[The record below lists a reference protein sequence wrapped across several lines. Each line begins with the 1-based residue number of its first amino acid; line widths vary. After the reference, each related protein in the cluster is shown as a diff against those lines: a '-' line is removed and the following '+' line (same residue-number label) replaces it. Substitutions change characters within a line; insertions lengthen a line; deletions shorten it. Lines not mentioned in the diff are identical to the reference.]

1 MDLLNEE
8 HADIIFL
15 QETKICSA
23 EKAKSFVQFFGH
35 IFWSVHTLTSDLDR
49 AGGTAVLIRKSTGI
63 RIAHPELC
71 ADGRFALVD
80 VLIGNELTRLISV
93 YAPSN
98 PSERKDFFI
107 GLRTQL
113 ETPAT
118 LVVGGDFNC
127 VLNGRDRVRGS
138 TVPRIDVGANT
149 LRDAVRD
156 FDLVDVTQVLGS
168 FSPRFTRWLG
178 ASQARLDRVYVSSEL
193 SDGVQSYDAKIV
205 PFSDHGFVATV
216 LRAGAPVAERARLNT
231 TWKMNASVLESE
243 EFVGKTRCA
252 LERLVESGVDAVTW
266 ESFKANLRESACA
279 FGRRRAAEA
288 RETRIHL
295 AKTLRMLLEEEE
307 QNPGTF
313 ADDIKNCKEQLLGIL
328 EERYRG
334 AQVRSRVQA
343 LEGEIQPC
351 KIFRTHERQRVR
363 ENTLREVRG
372 ERGVATSQQ
381 EIAGAFEEAFGR
393 LFQEEN
399 LDETAFESILHESPT
414 VPEEASDL
422 MNRPIRLSE
431 VKQAIK
437 RLSRNKAPGP
447 DGIGAEHLSF
457 FNRAYVCNAVIYP
470 AVLYKAQAVCCPGVT
485 AKRIHRSWAV
495 FVWKSSMERTRRE
508 NLFLHQ
514 EGGGLGLVN
523 IVLKLHVQR
532 FLLFRD
538 AKDPVLL
545 SALHHLGF
553 PHLGRWMV
561 TTSGRTAK
569 AAALR
574 FYSEIAASIE
584 FFLARFSWDYLAT
597 VGKRKLYWDTISVT
611 FPSPLY
617 RPPPVLDGTAGLF
630 KLVRRLPVSAASKDF
645 FVRMHLEVLP
655 VKTWLHRRGIFVPW
669 SLNCDLCG
677 VTETIQHVL
686 VECSNAYLFW
696 DEMRTIF
703 NLRTAFD
710 VDRPSKVVNSCIMV
724 LDEASNPIAGVLA
737 SQ

>member
-1 MDLLNEE
+1 MADRWLHSRAAAAANERGCAIQPFPQ
-8 HADIIFL
+8 ADA
-15 QETKICSA
+15 ECSA
-23 EKAKSFVQFFGH
+23 LAVFERSASQPIRAKGFFH
-35 IFWSVHTLTSDLDR
+35 WTPY
-49 AGGTAVLIRKSTGI
+49 TARDP
-63 RIAHPELC
+63 RDA
-71 ADGRFALVD
+71 R
-80 VLIGNELTRLISV
+80 R
-93 YAPSN
+93 
-98 PSERKDFFI
+98 R
-107 GLRTQL
+107 
-113 ETPAT
+113 
-118 LVVGGDFNC
+118 GDFNC

-138 TVPRIDVGANT
+138 TVPRIDVGAST

-156 FDLVDVTQVLGS
+156 FNLVDVTQVLDS
-168 FSPRFTRWLG
+168 FSPRFTRWQG

-216 LRAGAPVAERARLNT
+216 LRAGAPVAERARRNT

-334 AQVRSRVQA
+334 AQVRSRVQV

-414 VPEEASDL
+414 VPEEAT
-422 MNRPIRLSE
+422 
-431 VKQAIK
+431 
-437 RLSRNKAPGP
+437 
-447 DGIGAEHLSF
+447 
-457 FNRAYVCNAVIYP
+457 
-470 AVLYKAQAVCCPGVT
+470 VLYRAQAVCCPGVT

-617 RPPPVLDGTAGLF
+617 RPPPVPDGTAGLF
-630 KLVRRLPVSAASKDF
+630 KLVRRLPVPAASKDF

-677 VTETIQHVL
+677 AIETIQHVL

-710 VDRPSKVVNSCIMV
+710 VEAPA
-724 LDEASNPIAGVLA
+724 LDLFHEW
-737 SQ
+737 

>member
-1 MDLLNEE
+1 M
-8 HADIIFL
+8 
-15 QETKICSA
+15 
-23 EKAKSFVQFFGH
+23 AKVNANFYS
-35 IFWSVHTLTSDLDR
+35 
-49 AGGTAVLIRKSTGI
+49 
-63 RIAHPELC
+63 
-71 ADGRFALVD
+71 
-80 VLIGNELTRLISV
+80 
-93 YAPSN
+93 
-98 PSERKDFFI
+98 
-107 GLRTQL
+107 
-113 ETPAT
+113 TPAT

-138 TVPRIDVGANT
+138 TVPRIDVSANT

-156 FDLVDVTQVLGS
+156 FDLVDVTQVLDS
-168 FSPRFTRWLG
+168 FSPRFTRWQG

-205 PFSDHGFVATV
+205 PFLDHGFVATV
-216 LRAGAPVAERARLNT
+216 LRAGAPVAERARRNT

-381 EIAGAFEEAFGR
+381 EIAVAFEEAFGR

-422 MNRPIRLSE
+422 MNCPIRLSE

-447 DGIGAEHLSF
+447 DGIEAEF
-457 FNRAYVCNAVIYP
+457 
-470 AVLYKAQAVCCPGVT
+470 YKIFSDALCPILVQ
-485 AKRIHRSWAV
+485 V
-495 FVWKSSMERTRRE
+495 FEDIK
-508 NLFLHQ
+508 
-514 EGGGLGLVN
+514 
-523 IVLKLHVQR
+523 
-532 FLLFRD
+532 
-538 AKDPVLL
+538 
-545 SALHHLGF
+545 
-553 PHLGRWMV
+553 
-561 TTSGRTAK
+561 
-569 AAALR
+569 
-574 FYSEIAASIE
+574 
-584 FFLARFSWDYLAT
+584 
-597 VGKRKLYWDTISVT
+597 KRKLLPPSMRESFTVLISKKSKTSAVAEVT
-611 FPSPLY
+611 DF
-617 RPPPVLDGTAGLF
+617 RPISLLCCDYKIRAKILA
-630 KLVRRLPVSAASKDF
+630 RRLDTGLRSVIGPHQSYGIRGRSIA
-645 FVRMHLEVLP
+645 RN
-655 VKTWLHRRGIFVPW
+655 LHAMRSVCEATAVGHEPLAVIQ
-669 SLNCDLCG
+669 LDLR
-677 VTETIQHVL
+677 Q
-686 VECSNAYLFW
+686 
-696 DEMRTIF
+696 
-703 NLRTAFD
+703 AFD
-710 VDRPSKVVNSCIMV
+710 RVSHKFLHAALKHFGVGEELRGWIALCYRDISTRLLINGDRG
-724 LDEASNPIAGVLA
+724 APIRIGSLSHYVARSTKTKL
-737 SQ
+737 SRDYS